1 MRSNLRV
8 GFVALVAVF
17 ALSAVA
23 AASAL
28 ASPEWYVKK
37 GGSFKKVSAAVNVD
51 FTGTYELYYHPSILE
66 TYHFSCTVG
75 SSSTLIS
82 GAIEAASLG
91 SITKFSLEE
100 PETQCKGVKET
111 RNICER
117 VELEKAGELPWS
129 TELYSEGTEK
139 RIRIKSGG
147 SLPPVTEWKCGR
159 GNLKC
164 NLNTTAKVTNFGL
177 LNVVEARF
185 DANSNKVECNNRGK
199 AEGEWKGTL
208 TIAPTEG
215 EKKAG
220 VEGIK
225 VE

>member
-1 MRSNLRV
+1 MRSTLRMT
-8 GFVALVAVF
+8 FLALLAVF

-23 AASAL
+23 AASAS

-37 GGSFKKVSAAVNVD
+37 GGVFKKAGTAVKVN
-51 FTGTYELYYHPSILE
+51 FTGTYELYYHPKLGS
-66 TYHFSCTVG
+66 YRFSCTVG
-75 SSSTLIS
+75 PSSELIS
-82 GAIEAASLG
+82 GTIEAASLG
-91 SITKFSLEE
+91 SITKFSPAF
-100 PETQCKGVKET
+100 PETECKGVKEKL
-111 RNICER
+111 NVCESG
-117 VELEKAGELPWS
+117 VEAEKSANLPWA

-147 SLPPVTEWKCGR
+147 SLPPVTEWKCR
-159 GNLKC
+159 GTIFEC
-164 NLNTTAKVTNFGL
+164 DLNTTARVNNKTL
-177 LNVVEARF
+177 PDVVEATF
-185 DANSNKVECNNRGK
+185 DAKSNKVVCNNGAK

-208 TIAPTEG
+208 TIAPSEA